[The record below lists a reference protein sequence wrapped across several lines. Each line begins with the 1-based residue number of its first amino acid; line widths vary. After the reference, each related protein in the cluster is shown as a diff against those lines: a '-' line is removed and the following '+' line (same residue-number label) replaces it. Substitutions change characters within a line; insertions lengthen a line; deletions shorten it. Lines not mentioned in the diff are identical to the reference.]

1 MRRFHVD
8 ENVLMLF
15 TTRKDYCLYISVLVV
30 GLSTKICIIFNNV
43 LIRYHVALHSDRDMR
58 FHNDTDPYVCSSL
71 LLSDRGWNL

>member
-15 TTRKDYCLYISVLVV
+15 TTRKDYCSYISVPVV

-43 LIRYHVALHSDRDMR
+43 LVRYHVTLRFDKYMR
-58 FHNDTDPYVCSSL
+58 FHNGTDACVSQPSL
-71 LLSDRGWNL
+71 I